1 MIFLN
6 QRDVSFSSVG
16 CPQKDSFE
24 RTELY
29 KVLLFFF
36 FMEGERDGRRDVIFV
51 IFAGTKLTKVFDK
64 IFNVDPENS
73 IISFLK
79 VQLFS

>member
-1 MIFLN
+1 
-6 QRDVSFSSVG
+6 
-16 CPQKDSFE
+16 
-24 RTELY
+24 
-29 KVLLFFF
+29 
-36 FMEGERDGRRDVIFV
+36 MEGERDGRRDVIFV